1 MLQQDI
7 IKLVLLGN
15 SGVGKTSII
24 SRYIENIFNINESS
38 TYCSNFFEKIIT
50 KNKKNYLLN
59 IWDTAGQEKYHSLGK
74 HFYKDAHIICFVFDY
89 SNQKSLNSIIE
100 TWYPE
105 VKIYG
110 ERCVA
115 MGVVGNKCDLYENED
130 VAAVNEE
137 EANKFANDINAV
149 YKLVSAKNGDGINT
163 LFEDLLD
170 KYLEKDAQ
178 EKINEISKNR
188 ETSISIESSKGQKNK
203 KCC

>member
-1 MLQQDI
+1 M
-7 IKLVLLGN
+7 
-15 SGVGKTSII
+15 
-24 SRYIENIFNINESS
+24 
-38 TYCSNFFEKIIT
+38 
-50 KNKKNYLLN
+50 
-59 IWDTAGQEKYHSLGK
+59 
-74 HFYKDAHIICFVFDY
+74 
-89 SNQKSLNSIIE
+89 NSIIE

-137 EANKFANDINAV
+137 EAKKFANDINAV